1 MNVSINKQQLALY
14 LFILSI
20 PLNWFG
26 IVNFESGGKSSGE
39 AFLLAVTFTSGIVCF
54 CSSIYLAFKMKW
66 LSPNNQGR
74 EVTLASQNV
83 VGDPPIL
90 EPIPNPIKKEKKMSE
105 EVRVQNPPGGR
116 SSVQL
121 IQREKELK
129 AEEQEL
135 QHQLELIRLEKTG
148 LEQELQAKGWIRN
161 YEREWD
167 VPTL

>member
-1 MNVSINKQQLALY
+1 MQKFFMEKINKQQLALY
-14 LFILSI
+14 LIVLSL

-26 IVNFESGGKSSGE
+26 IVNFEPGGKTSGE
-39 AFLLAVTFTSGIVCF
+39 ALLFAIAFTAGLTMFCGGI
-54 CSSIYLAFKMKW
+54 YMAFKYK
-66 LSPNNQGR
+66 QGR
-74 EVTLASQNV
+74 EEFLHAAQTK
-83 VGDPPIL
+83 VGSSSIL
-90 EPIPNPIKKEKKMSE
+90 KPIPNPIKKEKKMSE
-105 EVRVQNPPGGR
+105 EIRVQNPPGGR

-167 VPTL
+167 VPAL

>member
-1 MNVSINKQQLALY
+1 MEKINKQKLAIY
-14 LFILSI
+14 LFILSL
-20 PLNWFG
+20 PMLWYGFS
-26 IVNFESGGKSSGE
+26 NFEVGGKSSAE
-39 AFLLAVTFTSGIVCF
+39 AFLLAITFTSGIVCF
-54 CSSIYLAFKMKW
+54 CSSIYLIFGMTW
-66 LSPNNQGR
+66 MSSNNQGR

-90 EPIPNPIKKEKKMSE
+90 EPILNPIKKEKKMSE
-105 EVRVQNPPGGR
+105 EIRVQNPPGGR

-148 LEQELQAKGWIRN
+148 LEKELQAKGWIRN

-167 VPTL
+167 VPAL